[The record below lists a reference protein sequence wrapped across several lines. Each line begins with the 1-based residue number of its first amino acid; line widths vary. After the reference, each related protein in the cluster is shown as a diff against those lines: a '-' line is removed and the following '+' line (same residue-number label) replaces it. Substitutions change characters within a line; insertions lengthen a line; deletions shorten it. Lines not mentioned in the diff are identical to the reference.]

1 MCRWQTR
8 NHMLAQLNLNDYFID
23 EFAFAANRE
32 REAGSTTTRTL
43 SVDFDI
49 KRSGETPL
57 DFMIILKV
65 DVNPLDEDFER
76 GDYRI
81 HLKLSGFFSFAEG
94 TSEEMINDM
103 ITYNGLSILY
113 GVARGSV
120 ADATATSWHG
130 KFVLPAVNFV
140 ELVRQKAAAV
150 SEKPRK
156 GKKK

>member
-1 MCRWQTR
+1 
-8 NHMLAQLNLNDYFID
+8 MLAQLNLNDYFID
-23 EFAFAANRE
+23 ELAFAANRE
-32 REAGSTTTRTL
+32 REAGSTTSGTL

-49 KRSGETPL
+49 RRSGEAPL
-57 DFMIILKV
+57 DFMITLVV
-65 DVNPLDEDFER
+65 DVNPRDEDFER

-81 HLKLSGFFSFAEG
+81 HLKLSGFFSFTEG
-94 TSEEMINDM
+94 TSEEMINGM
-103 ITYNGLSILY
+103 ITHNGLSILY

-140 ELVRQKAAAV
+140 ELVKQKVAALA
-150 SEKPRK
+150 EKPRK

>member
-1 MCRWQTR
+1 
-8 NHMLAQLNLNDYFID
+8 MLAQLNLNDYFID
-23 EFAFAANRE
+23 EFAFVANRE
-32 REAGSTTTRTL
+32 HEAAGASSGTL

-57 DFMIILKV
+57 DFMITLVV
-65 DVNPLDEDFER
+65 DVNPHDEEFER

-94 TSEEMINDM
+94 VNEEMINAM
-103 ITYNGLSILY
+103 IAHNGLSILY

-130 KFVLPAVNFV
+130 KFVLPAVNFI
-140 ELVRQKAAAV
+140 ELIKQKAEAAQKGQKV
-150 SEKPRK
+150 VRK
-156 GKKK
+156 GRKK

>member
-1 MCRWQTR
+1 
-8 NHMLAQLNLNDYFID
+8 MLAQLNLNDYFID

-32 REAGSTTTRTL
+32 REAGSTT
-43 SVDFDI
+43 SGAIDIDFNI
-49 KRSGETPL
+49 NRSSENPL
-57 DFMIILKV
+57 DFMITQVI
-65 DVNPLDEDFER
+65 DINRRDEDFEQ

-94 TSEEMINDM
+94 TSEEMINGM
-103 ITYNGLSILY
+103 IAHNGLSILY

-130 KFVLPAVNFV
+130 KFVLPAVNFI
-140 ELVRQKAAAV
+140 ELVRQKAEAL

>member
-1 MCRWQTR
+1 
-8 NHMLAQLNLNDYFID
+8 MLAQLNLNDYFID
-23 EFAFAANRE
+23 EFAFAANRK
-32 REAGSTTTRTL
+32 REASSTTSGTIDI
-43 SVDFDI
+43 DFNI
-49 KRSGETPL
+49 NRSSENPL
-57 DFMIILKV
+57 DFMITQVI
-65 DVNPLDEDFER
+65 DINRRDEDFEQ

-94 TSEEMINDM
+94 TSEEMINGM
-103 ITYNGLSILY
+103 IAHNGLSILY

-130 KFVLPAVNFV
+130 KFVLPAVNFI
-140 ELVRQKAAAV
+140 ELVRQKAEAL